1 MAHNHHIK
9 APQKFEVPSPV
20 RNIAIAMSVIG
31 FVTFAGALVSDSPAA
46 WNAYLIGYWFT
57 LTLALSGPFINAT
70 QFLALAGWSVS
81 VRRVGEA
88 FGAFIPFSAALFIPI
103 AVGGASKLYHWW
115 DHAYV
120 MADPILSKKAAWL
133 NPTFFIASCGISLA
147 AMTLTSLWMRKLS
160 VDMDETG
167 DTRTYPQQK
176 AAAFLF
182 IFTFATGFS
191 MLSWNLLMSLEPHWF
206 STMWGVYTFAGMFQS
221 GLAIMILV
229 VLWLKGGGYFGDFVG
244 TKQVHDL
251 GKLFF
256 GFTVFYAY
264 IGFSQFM
271 LIWYANIPEEA
282 IWFVTRGTPT
292 DIDTG
297 WDLFGII
304 LPIFKF
310 VIPFLLLLP
319 QDHKK
324 NKNNI
329 LGYVA
334 AWILFM
340 QAYEVWIWVA
350 PTPHAPGELAA
361 HVTLPWIEALT
372 TMGFFGFFGLVTLS
386 ALAKANLVPT
396 KDPFLGETIEH
407 HHTGVRPAKPD
418 HITIS

>member
-9 APQKFEVPSPV
+9 APQKFEVPSQL
-20 RNIAIAMSVIG
+20 RNIAIAMTVVG
-31 FVTFAGALVSDSPAA
+31 FVTFAGALLSGSHAA

-57 LTLALSGPFINAT
+57 LSLALSGPFINAT

-88 FGAFIPFSAALFIPI
+88 FGAFIPVSVALFLPI
-103 AVGGASKLYHWW
+103 AFGGAAKLYHWW
-115 DHAYV
+115 DPAYV

-133 NPTFFIASCGISLA
+133 NPTFFIASCGVALVGL
-147 AMTLTSLWMRKLS
+147 MVTSMWMRKLS
-160 VDMDETG
+160 TDMDETG
-167 DTRTYPQQK
+167 DARTYPQQK
-176 AAAFLF
+176 AAAFLY
-182 IFTFATGFS
+182 IFAFATGFS
-191 MLSWNLLMSLEPHWF
+191 LLSWNLLMALEPHWF
-206 STMWGVYTFAGMFQS
+206 STMWGIYTFAGMFQS
-221 GLAIMILV
+221 GFAIMVLV
-229 VLWLKGGGYFGDFVG
+229 VLWLRGGGYFGDFVG
-244 TKQVHDL
+244 IKQIHDL
-251 GKLFF
+251 GKFLFA
-256 GFTVFYAY
+256 FTTFYAY

-292 DIDTG
+292 DIATG
-297 WDLFGII
+297 WDIFGII

-334 AWILFM
+334 AWLLFM
-340 QAYEVWIWVA
+340 QAFEVWFWVA
-350 PTPHAPGELAA
+350 PTPHVPGELAA
-361 HVTLPWIEALT
+361 PVTLPWIEALT
-372 TMGFFGFFGLVTLS
+372 TMGFFGFFALVTLW
-386 ALAKANLVPT
+386 ALSKANLVPT
-396 KDPFLGETIEH
+396 KDPFLAETLEH
-407 HHTGVRPAKPD
+407 HSHGVRPAKPD